1 MAIDFVIEQGIRHL
15 YPPFKVLEDE
25 FKKDIDLKKQFQ
37 ICSTAICSS
46 SKYQNNNKLKQ
57 MKLKAI
63 RNQFAEAFVVVFFK
77 KIQIV
82 VNIKNSLIRKYFK
95 NKNALYKSNK
105 CPLNCRALGGI
116 CLCKNSIGG
125 WWYPIH

>member
-1 MAIDFVIEQGIRHL
+1 MPIDFVIEQGIKHL

-37 ICSTAICSS
+37 ICANAVCSS
-46 SKYQNNNKLKQ
+46 SKYQNNLKLKQ

-63 RNQFAEAFVVVFFK
+63 RNEFAEAYVAVFFK
-77 KIQIV
+77 KIQVV

-95 NKNALYKSNK
+95 NKSNI

-116 CLCKNSIGG
+116 CLCKKKDGS
-125 WWYPIH
+125 WWYPICPIH

>member
-37 ICSTAICSS
+37 ICSTAIWSRN
-46 SKYQNNNKLKQ
+46 KYQNNRKLKQ

-63 RNQFAEAFVVVFFK
+63 RNQFAEAYVAVFFK
-77 KIQIV
+77 KIQVV

-95 NKNALYKSNK
+95 NKSNI

-116 CLCKNSIGG
+116 CLCKNSIGQ
-125 WWYPIH
+125 WFYPIH

>member
-1 MAIDFVIEQGIRHL
+1 MPIDFVIEQGIKHL
-15 YPPFKVLEDE
+15 YPPLKVLEDE

-37 ICSTAICSS
+37 ICSNAICSS
-46 SKYQNNNKLKQ
+46 SKYQNNSKLKQ

-63 RNQFAEAFVVVFFK
+63 RNEFAEAFVVVFFK

-95 NKNALYKSNK
+95 NKNNI

-116 CLCKNSIGG
+116 CLCKNSTGQ
-125 WWYPIH
+125 WFYPIH